1 MSIHLG
7 EYSLIHVSY
16 FTLYLNGTRQVISIQ
31 AGFALERY
39 YLHCIAKKVYHPIFN
54 DKIFNS
60 RCPIPVIPGTVIT
73 E

>member
-1 MSIHLG
+1 MG
-7 EYSLIHVSY
+7 PDKWYP
-16 FTLYLNGTRQVISIQ
+16 FKR
-31 AGFALERY
+31 ALRLSGIIY
-39 YLHCIAKKVYHPIFN
+39 TALQKKVYHPIFN